1 MMSPELQSKVTTLA
15 SQTEGP
21 FYFYSLST
29 IQQTWQRLQQ
39 SLPKDLEILYSAKAN
54 SHPEI
59 LKALCALGASV
70 DVASLGELNAALS
83 AGFAAGQIEFT
94 GPGKTPSELW
104 AAVELGIDALVV
116 ESIQEL
122 ELIESIASRLGKQVG
137 VSLRIHPS
145 RFVTNSGRIL
155 DGEPSQFGIDDDQLP
170 VIVAILKPFRHI
182 RIRGTHTHSQSNLL
196 SADDVIQNFTFALD
210 AALRLQ
216 RLLGVKLETVNLGG
230 GFGIPYI
237 EGRTPLDLHAVGEK
251 FKTLRQRDDIR
262 RELGSTKFR
271 IELGRYLVGEVGFF
285 VTKVLYTKESQG
297 KQYAILNGGFT
308 QCQIACG
315 AGQVIRRNFPVSVIQ
330 QNVRSG
336 TRRTHLAG
344 PSCYSQDI
352 VASDV
357 ELPTLSPGD
366 LVCIHNVGA
375 YGYSFSPVGF
385 LRQTPAAEYLD

>member
-1 MMSPELQSKVTTLA
+1 MMSPEQQTEITALA
-15 SQTEGP
+15 SQTDRP
-21 FYFYSLST
+21 FYFYSLSG
-29 IQQTWQRLQQ
+29 IQQTWQRLRK
-39 SLPKDLEILYSAKAN
+39 SLPNDLEIFYSAKAN

-59 LKALCALGASV
+59 LKSFLALGASV
-70 DVASLGELNAALS
+70 DIASIGELNAART
-83 AGFAAGQIEFT
+83 AGFTAGQIEFT
-94 GPGKTPSELW
+94 GPGKTPSELR
-104 AAVELGIDALVV
+104 AAIELGIDTLVV

-137 VSLRIHPS
+137 VSLRIHPAH
-145 RFVTNSGRIL
+145 FVTNSGRAL
-155 DGEPSQFGIDDDQLP
+155 EGEPSQFGVDEDLLP
-170 VIVAILKPFRHI
+170 AVVAIHKSCPHI

-196 SADDVIQNFTFALD
+196 SADDVMQNCTFALE

-237 EGRTPLDLHAVGEK
+237 EGRAPLDLTRVGEG
-251 FKTLRQRDDIR
+251 LRALKKRADVQN
-262 RELGSTKFR
+262 ELGSAKFR
-271 IELGRYLVGEVGFF
+271 IELGRYLVGESGFF
-285 VTKVLYTKESQG
+285 VTTVLYTKESQG
-297 KQYAILNGGFT
+297 KHYAILNGGFT
-308 QCQIACG
+308 QCQLACG
-315 AGQVIRRNFPVSVIQ
+315 AGQVIRRNFQISVIQ
-330 QNVRSG
+330 KNVSNG

-366 LVCIHNVGA
+366 LVCVHNVGA

-385 LRQTPAAEYLD
+385 LRQVPAAEYLV